1 MSKLALSVAV
11 GLLGLCACSGKVASG
26 PSGPS
31 DGGVDAPFDDDC
43 TDCEQD
49 SGPARDAGPTGPCPA
64 SAPGPGDACTRE
76 GLECEYGTSQY
87 PACDL
92 VVQCSSGAW
101 QSESFGG
108 DCPSGANPPGC
119 PATMGGVPVGAA
131 CDANIGTCHY
141 ALGQCYCGGFF
152 GGPQPPSPD
161 GGGPTATWSCDDPG
175 PGCPQPRPR
184 VGAACTQEGQSC
196 MYFTCDFGEQC
207 TGGIWQGEPVGCAG
221 AAGAGGAAGGAR
233 P

>member
-1 MSKLALSVAV
+1 MSKLALSFAV

-26 PSGPS
+26 PSTSPG
-31 DGGVDAPFDDDC
+31 DAGADAPSNDDC

-49 SGPARDAGPTGPCPA
+49 SGPAPDAGPTGPCPA
-64 SAPGPGDACTRE
+64 GAPSPGAACARE

-92 VVQCSSGAW
+92 VVQCSGGAW
-101 QSESFGG
+101 QAESFGG

-119 PATMGGVPVGAA
+119 PATMGDVPVDAA
-131 CDANIGTCHY
+131 CDPNIGTCHY
-141 ALGQCYCGGFF
+141 ALGQCYCGAVF
-152 GGPQPPSPD
+152 GPPEPPPGTD

-175 PGCPQPRPR
+175 PDCPQPRPR
-184 VGAACTQEGQSC
+184 LGAACTQEGQSC

-207 TGGIWQGEPVGCAG
+207 TGGIWQGEPAGCAG
-221 AAGAGGAAGGAR
+221 AAGGGAGEAR
-233 P
+233 R